1 MKNFNLNPV
10 QQNNSNKI
18 IQPSLNN
25 NFPQPK
31 DNYSQKQNIQNQPLN
46 NLNNQNNQN
55 RKNDFVYSGMNNYN
69 TNNKNNGTD
78 VLQNILRNEVKIK
91 DYTEN
96 TFKKTLRNNQQHIS
110 PNKQMKNSS
119 SNNKLVQQ
127 SKLDH
132 IMSSYNNNSLINQL
146 RPNYKV
152 DMNKNNNITNN
163 ITNSAH
169 SNYSDENHTQE
180 NYNEE
185 VGKADKYFYLNTT
198 SSIKDYCYFEDQN
211 SRYRQYMED
220 FSKIID
226 KFSGD
231 KSKGLFTM
239 FDGHGGME
247 VSKYCKDRY
256 AELFKSFYELHP
268 TNIEKAINLS
278 FLKLDEEI
286 KFLDSE
292 NKGSTA
298 CCLFITGD
306 LNYKKRIIYSA
317 NLGDTRCVLI
327 QNNGFKR
334 LSEDHRCSDIK
345 EVQRV
350 KNAGGVVFDGRVY
363 GQLMITR
370 AFGDYGLKTYGVTS
384 VPYINKHIINE
395 ENDKYIIIATDGVWD
410 VVEDEQAYKISKTIR
425 NTEDFCKTLVNYAIQ
440 NGTKDNISCIVM
452 KLN

>member
-211 SRYRQYMED
+211 SRYRQ
-220 FSKIID
+220 
-226 KFSGD
+226 
-231 KSKGLFTM
+231 
-239 FDGHGGME
+239 
-247 VSKYCKDRY
+247 
-256 AELFKSFYELHP
+256 
-268 TNIEKAINLS
+268 
-278 FLKLDEEI
+278 
-286 KFLDSE
+286 
-292 NKGSTA
+292 
-298 CCLFITGD
+298 
-306 LNYKKRIIYSA
+306 
-317 NLGDTRCVLI
+317 
-327 QNNGFKR
+327 
-334 LSEDHRCSDIK
+334 
-345 EVQRV
+345 
-350 KNAGGVVFDGRVY
+350 
-363 GQLMITR
+363 
-370 AFGDYGLKTYGVTS
+370 
-384 VPYINKHIINE
+384 
-395 ENDKYIIIATDGVWD
+395 
-410 VVEDEQAYKISKTIR
+410 
-425 NTEDFCKTLVNYAIQ
+425 
-440 NGTKDNISCIVM
+440 
-452 KLN
+452 